1 MQRAKLIMATGVA
14 MLSLLVFLSS
24 PCLGQLMDSPWP
36 MFQGNAYHRGLTPY
50 QGPDSPNML
59 WSFTA
64 EGAVQ
69 SCPIIDN
76 EGNIY
81 VGCGSMTA
89 GQRFY
94 AIDPYGN
101 EKWSYVATDAFW
113 SSPAIDRNGTVYVG
127 CWDWRVYAFN
137 SQTGDTVWTF
147 TTDNKVY
154 SKPTIGRDG
163 TVYVGSNDSLLY
175 GLDPDSGT
183 VRYGP
188 FNTHGWVYE
197 SGAAIDDSGCVYIGS
212 YSDSLFCL
220 YPDLTRKWATGIGGN
235 TAASPSIGADG
246 TIYIGSFDDNL
257 YAFNPDGTLKWTYG
271 TGGNVNST
279 TSMGADGTLYT
290 GSTDDKLH
298 AVDPETGDS
307 IWTYLTGSNVNT
319 SPIIDANGT
328 IYVGSSDDMLHAV
341 NPDGT
346 VKWTFLTGN
355 NVVSTPAIGENKVLY
370 FGSQDGNLYALG
382 PNVAVFAT
390 TEGPTVPQGGV
401 LEASIRLLN
410 NTAEWQTFY
419 LAAWVDIPT
428 AGQRKVLGPIQLKIM
443 PKGTMTGIIA
453 HDVPPEA
460 PTGSYVYTA
469 KIGTSMEDMWDH
481 DSFDFDVIE
490 GTKIGTTGWQVVEFT
505 IEGKDML
512 PRLAADLPT
521 KFTGLSNSPNPFN
534 VSSVISYDLETSGNV
549 TLEVY
554 DLLGRRVATLV
565 DGEQQS
571 GEHQVLWDASECAS
585 GIYFYRLTAGDF
597 TETRRT
603 TLLK

>member
-1 MQRAKLIMATGVA
+1 MQQWKLITATVA
-14 MLSLLVFLSS
+14 LSLLIFLSS
-24 PCLGQLMDSPWP
+24 PGLGQTMDSAWP
-36 MFQGNAYHRGLTPY
+36 MFMRNLHHTGLSPNA
-50 QGPDSPNML
+50 GPDSPNLL
-59 WSFTA
+59 WSYTA
-64 EGAVQ
+64 AGAVQ
-69 SCPIIDN
+69 SCPVLDKD
-76 EGNIY
+76 GNIY
-81 VGCGSMTA
+81 VGCGSMSGGTH
-89 GQRFY
+89 FY
-94 AIDPYGN
+94 SFDPYGN
-101 EKWSYVATDAFW
+101 LRWSYVATDAFW
-113 SSPAIDRNGTVYVG
+113 SSPAISEDGIVYVG
-127 CWDWRVYAFN
+127 CWDWKVYAFN

-154 SKPTIGRDG
+154 AKPTIAPDG
-163 TVYVGSNDSLLY
+163 TIYIGSNDSLFYALN
-175 GLDPDSGT
+175 PDGSLRGSYHT
-183 VRYGP
+183 G
-188 FNTHGWVYE
+188 GWVYE
-197 SGAAIDDSGCVYIGS
+197 SSAAIDDDGYVYVGS
-212 YSDSLFCL
+212 YSDSLFCFD
-220 YPDLTRKWATGIGGN
+220 PDLNRIWARYIGGN

-246 TIYIGSFDDNL
+246 TVYIGSFDDNL
-257 YAFNPDGTLKWTYG
+257 YAFHPDGTLKWTYL

-279 TSMGADGTLYT
+279 TGMGADGTLYT
-290 GSTDDKLH
+290 GSTDHKLH
-298 AVDPETGDS
+298 AINPETGDS
-307 IWTYLTGSNVNT
+307 IWTYLTGSNINT

-328 IYVGSSDDMLHAV
+328 IYAGSSDDMLHAV

-355 NVVSTPAIGENKVLY
+355 NVVSTPAPGESKVLY
-370 FGSQDGNLYALG
+370 FGSQDGNFYALG

-401 LEASIRLLN
+401 LEASIRLVN

-469 KIGTSMEDMWDH
+469 KIGTSMQEQWDYG
-481 DSFDFDVIE
+481 SFDFEVIE
-490 GTKIGTTGWQVVEFT
+490 GTKIGTTGWQVVEFS

-512 PRLAADLPT
+512 SGLAVNLPT
-521 KFTGLSNSPNPFN
+521 KFTGLGNSPNPFN
-534 VSSVISYDLETSGNV
+534 VSSIISYNLETSGNV

-571 GEHQVLWDASECAS
+571 GEHQVLWDASQCAS